1 MRRHI
6 LDVMDRLDHCNDQ
19 TELIRAG
26 SCAEGFRIRGTD
38 VDHMIVDKLTKVV
51 AEIPKNFGSL
61 TAVVRMTKTPDE
73 PPGYV
78 KLIVLT
84 PLTPLVHIRESMQK
98 IRGDYYLSSEAF
110 MKWYQR
116 QIPVGVL
123 HGPCVLERT
132 EDGDHDR
139 SFCLQYK
146 DWPVFANE
154 WIERKRSY
162 EWPSKELIRKIK
174 TSGCHLMA
182 IGSKKI
188 NTNFHSVDSVDS
200 IWIGDPLQW
209 RISFSLAEKHLVYS
223 FNNTQF
229 LTYGIF
235 KLLNQ
240 EVFSQ
245 DSIVKNCIC
254 SYFLKTVL
262 FWTIEE
268 TPSDCWKPE
277 RLVYCVDICFQ
288 RLIEWTKNGFCPNYF
303 IRDNNMFLGKV
314 QECQLEY
321 ISSKLNELHKEGWR
335 CLLRCPSL
343 FDLKKAL
350 EDARKMIKR
359 FSLPT
364 SNPDEDFRCLKSSRR
379 DADNT
384 HVEANIDYVLFG
396 EILSKKPKFPTVQA
410 LEYELIKSIKLE
422 IQEKF
427 DTLDLEILRL
437 RRYQNLYDL
446 ALMYLNFSMT
456 KHTTRSR
463 YAFIRKAF
471 CYLHCVRFSDISR
484 GNLTLATAYY
494 CIGRFDSALEYIKDY
509 DDINGEGLGRVYIPY
524 GSGNVYNDPNYR
536 EHFCGRGLS
545 IMEKMSLAVSYDFVV
560 NRSMPLI
567 PIEIALEVTMMGNTS
582 ARLVIPLELYSVFL
596 KILCHTYLRN
606 FKLVEHLAAVLE
618 NTVQRTPNE
627 EKYLNYIML
636 AVTSVKL
643 GKYEKAM
650 RYYCLAHIYKRRLV
664 IYHPDRPEW
673 QSRTSVLFYI
683 AQMLRSLMPV

>member
-1 MRRHI
+1 
-6 LDVMDRLDHCNDQ
+6 MDRLDHCNDQ
-19 TELIRAG
+19 MELIKAG
-26 SCAEGFRIRGTD
+26 GCAEGFRIRGSD

-51 AEIPKNFGSL
+51 AEIPKNFGSFM
-61 TAVVRMTKTPDE
+61 TVVRMRKTPDE

-110 MKWYQR
+110 MKWFQR
-116 QIPVGVL
+116 QNPVGDL

-154 WIERKRSY
+154 WIERKRAY
-162 EWPSKELIRKIK
+162 EWPSNELKIKIK
-174 TSGCHLMA
+174 TLGCHLMA
-182 IGSKKI
+182 IGSKKL
-188 NTNFHSVDSVDS
+188 NTNFHSVDTVNSV
-200 IWIGDPLQW
+200 WIGDPLQW

-245 DSIVKNCIC
+245 DSIIKNCIC

-262 FWTIEE
+262 FWTVEE

-288 RLIEWTKNGFCPNYF
+288 KLIEWTKNGFCPNYF

-314 QECQLEY
+314 QECELGY
-321 ISSKLNELHKEGWR
+321 ISSKLNDLHKKGWR
-335 CLLRCPSL
+335 CLLSCPSL
-343 FDLKKAL
+343 FVLKKAL
-350 EDARKMIKR
+350 EDARKMTTP
-359 FSLPT
+359 FSLPIF
-364 SNPDEDFRCLKSSRR
+364 NPEEDFRCLKTSLR

-384 HVEANIDYVLFG
+384 HAEANLDYVLFG
-396 EILSKKPKFPTVQA
+396 EILSKKPQFPTVQV
-410 LEYELIKSIKLE
+410 LEFELRKSISLE
-422 IQEKF
+422 IQENL
-427 DTLDLEILRL
+427 DPLDLDILRL
-437 RRYQNLYDL
+437 RRYQTLYDL
-446 ALMYLNFSMT
+446 ALVYLNISMT
-456 KHTTRSR
+456 KHTTRSK

-471 CYLHCVRFSDISR
+471 CYLHLVRFSDISR
-484 GNLTLATAYY
+484 GNLTLATAFY
-494 CIGRFDSALEYIKDY
+494 CIGRFESALEYIKDY
-509 DDINGEGLGRVYIPY
+509 DDINGEGLGRVYIPF
-524 GSGNVYNDPNYR
+524 GSGNVYNDPNYHK
-536 EHFCGRGLS
+536 HFCGRGLS

-560 NRSMPLI
+560 HRSMPLI
-567 PIEIALEVTMMGNTS
+567 PIEIALEVTMMRRAQS
-582 ARLVIPLELYSVFL
+582 RLVIPLELYSVFL

-606 FKLVEHLAAVLE
+606 LKLVEHLATVLE
-618 NTVQRTPNE
+618 NTLQRTPNA
-627 EKYLNYIML
+627 EKYLKYIML

-664 IYHPDRPEW
+664 IYYPDRPEW

-683 AQMLRSLMPV
+683 AQMLRNLMPV

>member
-174 TSGCHLMA
+174 TLGCHLMA

-384 HVEANIDYVLFG
+384 HVEANIDYVLFS
-396 EILSKKPKFPTVQA
+396 EILSKKPKFPTEQA
-410 LEYELIKSIKLE
+410 LEYELRKSIKLE

-567 PIEIALEVTMMGNTS
+567 PIEIALEVTMMKNTS
-582 ARLVIPLELYSVFL
+582 SRLVIPLELYSVFL
-596 KILCHTYLRN
+596 KILCHTCLRN

-618 NTVQRTPNE
+618 NTVHRTPNE

>member
-110 MKWYQR
+110 MKWYQI

-174 TSGCHLMA
+174 TLGCHLMA

-410 LEYELIKSIKLE
+410 LEYELRKSIKLE

-567 PIEIALEVTMMGNTS
+567 PIEIALEVTMMRNTS
-582 ARLVIPLELYSVFL
+582 SRLVIPLELYSMFL

-627 EKYLNYIML
+627 EKYLNCIML

-664 IYHPDRPEW
+664 IYHPDSPEW